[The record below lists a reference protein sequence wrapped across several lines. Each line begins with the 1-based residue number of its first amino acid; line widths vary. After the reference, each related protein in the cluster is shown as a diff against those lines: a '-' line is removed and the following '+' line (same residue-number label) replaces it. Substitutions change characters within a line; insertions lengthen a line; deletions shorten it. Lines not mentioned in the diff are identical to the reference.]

1 MCMCVCVHVEEVC
14 SGYVEEIGLARGF
27 GFAIGES
34 CDRWLITVLASNNDT
49 GKEEGGGE
57 GDGEAEEVSRF
68 ATGSKL
74 DVKIR
79 LVNRRRGRGGGR
91 GSKLVVGL

>member
-1 MCMCVCVHVEEVC
+1 MFRVCRRN
-14 SGYVEEIGLARGF
+14 GLARGF

-34 CDRWLITVLASNNDT
+34 CDLRWLITVLASNNDT

-57 GDGEAEEVSRF
+57 GEAEEVSRF

>member
-1 MCMCVCVHVEEVC
+1 MFRVCRRN
-14 SGYVEEIGLARGF
+14 GLARGF

-34 CDRWLITVLASNNDT
+34 CDLRWLITVLASNNDT